1 MNGRKL
7 SVENKYS
14 FLLQSHPV
22 SCNKLQIN
30 AAIFS
35 DVGRFAGRVIKDET
49 SLRN

>member
-1 MNGRKL
+1 M
-7 SVENKYS
+7 ENKYS

-22 SCNKLQIN
+22 SCNKLQIHA

-35 DVGRFAGRVIKDET
+35 DASCRWDALQEGLVIKDET

>member
-35 DVGRFAGRVIKDET
+35 DASCRWDALQEG
-49 SLRN
+49 L